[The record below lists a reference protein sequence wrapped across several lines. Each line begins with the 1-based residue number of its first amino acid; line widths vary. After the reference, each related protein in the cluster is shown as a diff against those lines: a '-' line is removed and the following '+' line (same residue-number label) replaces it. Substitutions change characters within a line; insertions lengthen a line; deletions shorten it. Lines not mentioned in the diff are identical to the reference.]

1 MFTKPKCYAKHVAKC
16 TGRRTTF
23 SRDIPTGKE
32 NIDYVRCEICHT
44 YGKTLRMHLT
54 TVHHIS
60 KEEYV
65 RQFPGAPITCENSAK
80 KFKARGVN
88 ADWIR
93 RAKERGDDLS
103 EYKKKMGAAVR
114 EAIMANPKE
123 RARRS
128 ELAKT
133 TIIAW
138 ATSDEGR
145 RTASETAKKTSA
157 RPEIIEQRTK
167 RLVDS

>member
-1 MFTKPKCYAKHVAKC
+1 MFTRPKHCEKHVAKC
-16 TGRRTTF
+16 DGTYVPRAGEAHGT
-23 SRDIPTGKE
+23 E
-32 NIDYVRCEICHT
+32 NVDYVRCKICGFAAT
-44 YGKTLRMHLT
+44 TLSKHLSS
-54 TVHHIS
+54 VHGTS

-133 TIIAW
+133 TITAW